1 MPRPH
6 RIPANERI
14 ALDLPEAAA
23 ALSISL
29 GTLMTMVDAGEVPV
43 TRVHG
48 MKRIM
53 LDDLRTYCLQNRDPM
68 PLPYARKG
76 RIA

>member
-1 MPRPH
+1 MPRAH

-29 GTLMTMVDAGEVPV
+29 GTLLTLIDDGEVPV

-68 PLPYARKG
+68 PLPMVRKG